1 MDPSGDGGIGVHHY
15 ELEEDNAY
23 ASVRGDNA
31 YDSVNPA
38 GPSAASTSKPPGD
51 SLPPVYA
58 AVDKNNREGKTVGK
72 SIEIT
77 CADMSRQD
85 ASPPPLPPS
94 PPPSP

>member
-1 MDPSGDGGIGVHHY
+1 MDPSGDERVVVNHY

-23 ASVRGDNA
+23 DSVKGDNA
-31 YDSVNPA
+31 YDSVNTP
-38 GPSAASTSKPPGD
+38 GSSAASTSKPPEN

-58 AVDKNNREGKTVGK
+58 AVDKNNREGETVGK

-85 ASPPPLPPS
+85 ASPPPS
-94 PPPSP
+94 RR